1 MAPPMPISR
10 TGAARHPRAPRMP
23 ALVPLLVAL
32 VAVTACTP
40 ATPSP
45 SPPLSGSPTASP
57 TPKPTPRPTP
67 LFSNTT
73 DPALVAL
80 IPTEVAG
87 RTVRVPAITEFGL
100 TPGDIGQ
107 VYGEI
112 GLRFTS
118 LQLAFVPR
126 PHQLSLYAVRM
137 RPPFATTAEL
147 EPYLAE
153 AGRYV
158 GMAGPHREPWKLD
171 GVSGHLVWWRPE
183 DNATLKGT
191 RVYTWAADGLVFL
204 MIGVDEAQNLAM
216 LAALPGEP
224 GPSPTPAPSATGGPT
239 GTPSGTPIGSSPG
252 STPLP
257 APS

>member
-1 MAPPMPISR
+1 MAPPMPIPR

-23 ALVPLLVAL
+23 ALVPVLVAI
-32 VAVTACTP
+32 VALAACAP

-45 SPPLSGSPTASP
+45 NPSLDASPTASP
-57 TPKPTPRPTP
+57 TPKPTPLPTP
-67 LFSNTT
+67 LFSNSA
-73 DPALVAL
+73 DAALVAL
-80 IPTEVAG
+80 IPSELAG
-87 RTVRVPAITEFGL
+87 RAVQIPAISEFGL

-118 LQLAFVPR
+118 LQLAYLPPPR
-126 PHQLSLYAVRM
+126 LSLYAMRM
-137 RPPFATTAEL
+137 GPPFATTAEL

-158 GMAGPHREPWKLD
+158 GIAGLHRESWKLE
-171 GVSGHLVWWRPE
+171 GVAGHLVWWRPE

-191 RVYTWAADGLVFL
+191 RVYTWAADGIVFL

-224 GPSPTPAPSATGGPT
+224 APSPTAVASPTGSAGPT
-239 GTPSGTPIGSSPG
+239 PTGSPAGTPGGTASP
-252 STPLP
+252 S
-257 APS
+257 PS